1 MFGINKAVVSGNI
14 TRDPEERATTSGL
27 EVCRFGICHSKRV
40 KHGETWEDVPQFFD
54 CTAFGAMAR
63 QLAKLKKGQK
73 VVVSGELS
81 YRAWE
86 TDGQKRSKV
95 EMVVQDF
102 VDCTAPGVKQGRGP
116 SQSDVY
122 DEDIPF

>member
-27 EVCRFGICHSKRV
+27 EVCR
-40 KHGETWEDVPQFFD
+40 FFD

-116 SQSDVY
+116 SQPDVY